1 MIPYCLCT
9 WTDFLG
15 TEYQPPNPFLKSNIF
30 LNRPKF
36 YYAGCCCNKG
46 SIILKYRYV
55 YGSWDLCYIQN
66 VSCSINILSRLFIHT
81 RPASTNIV
89 FSACNK
95 IYQHPMAMPPPLQI
109 KTTSNSG
116 NCQKSQQRW
125 SVRNDSW
132 AYANHHPNYQR
143 AHFLLLLQCITALM
157 SMIVR
162 SHSHK
167 GVISIMY
174 MQQPV

>member
-1 MIPYCLCT
+1 MIGKRYTFIKYYLKKIPRNRFHEFFT
-9 WTDFLG
+9 WT
-15 TEYQPPNPFLKSNIF
+15 FLKSNIF
-30 LNRPKF
+30 QNRPKF
-36 YYAGCCCNKG
+36 YYAGCCCNEG

-116 NCQKSQQRW
+116 NC
-125 SVRNDSW
+125 
-132 AYANHHPNYQR
+132 
-143 AHFLLLLQCITALM
+143 
-157 SMIVR
+157 
-162 SHSHK
+162 
-167 GVISIMY
+167 
-174 MQQPV
+174 